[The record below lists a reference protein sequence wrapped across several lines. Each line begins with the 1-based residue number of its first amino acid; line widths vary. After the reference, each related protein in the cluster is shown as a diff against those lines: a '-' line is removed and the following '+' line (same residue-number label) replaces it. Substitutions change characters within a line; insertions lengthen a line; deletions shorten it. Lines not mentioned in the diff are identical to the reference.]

1 MRVVLKQKNLTFT
14 PAIREYVEKKL
25 VSPVQ
30 KLVGGGKADELVIL
44 EIEIARTTTH
54 HRKGLVYYAEA
65 NVSRGKTL
73 IRVEAQ
79 DQDIYAAID
88 ALKDELEGRL
98 KSLKEKSVSVARTRA
113 RSAKQIIRQK
123 M

>member
-1 MRVVLKQKNLTFT
+1 MRVVLKQKNLALT

-25 VSPVQ
+25 VSPMRRA
-30 KLVGGGKADELVIL
+30 VGSTAADELVIL

-65 NVSRGKTL
+65 NMSWGKTL
-73 IRVEAQ
+73 IRVEAE
-79 DQDIYAAID
+79 DQDMYAAID
-88 ALKDELEGRL
+88 ALKDELEERM
-98 KSLKEKSVSVARTRA
+98 KSLKEKSVSVNRKRA

>member
-1 MRVVLKQKNLTFT
+1 MRVVLKQKNLAFT
-14 PAIREYVEKKL
+14 PAIREYADKKL
-25 VSPVQ
+25 VTPVRR
-30 KLVGGGKADELVIL
+30 LVGRGAADELVIL

-54 HRKGLVYYAEA
+54 QRKGLVYYAEA
-65 NVSRGKTL
+65 NVSWGKKL

-98 KSLKEKSVSVARTRA
+98 KSLKEKSVSLNRKRA
-113 RSAKQIIRQK
+113 RNAKQIIRQK

>member
-1 MRVVLKQKNLTFT
+1 MRVVLKQKNLAFT

-30 KLVGGGKADELVIL
+30 KLIGRGRAEELVIL

-65 NVSRGKTL
+65 NISLGKKL
-73 IRVEAQ
+73 VRVQSQ

-98 KSLKEKSVSVARTRA
+98 KSLKEKSVSVDRKRA
-113 RSAKQIIRQK
+113 RNAKQTLRQK
-123 M
+123 I

>member
-1 MRVVLKQKNLTFT
+1 MRVVLKQKNLALT

-25 VSPVQ
+25 VSPMRRA
-30 KLVGGGKADELVIL
+30 VGSTAADKLVIL

-65 NVSRGKTL
+65 NMSWGKTL
-73 IRVEAQ
+73 IRVEAE

-88 ALKDELEGRL
+88 ALKDELEERM
-98 KSLKEKSVSVARTRA
+98 KSLKEKSVSVNRKRA

>member
-1 MRVVLKQKNLTFT
+1 MRVVLKQKNLAFT

-25 VSPVQ
+25 VSPAR
-30 KLVGGGKADELVIL
+30 KLVGSTAAAELVIL
-44 EIEIARTTTH
+44 EIEIARTTTR

-65 NVSRGKTL
+65 NMSLGKKL
-73 IRVEAQ
+73 IRVEAE

-88 ALKDELEGRL
+88 ALKDELERRV
-98 KSLKEKSVSVARTRA
+98 KSLKEKSVSLNRRRA
-113 RSAKQIIRQK
+113 RNAKQIIRQK

>member
-1 MRVVLKQKNLTFT
+1 MRVVLKQKNLAFT
-14 PAIREYVEKKL
+14 PAIREYIEKKL
-25 VSPVQ
+25 VSPMRRA
-30 KLVGGGKADELVIL
+30 VGSTAADELVIL
-44 EIEIARTTTH
+44 EIEIARTTTR

-65 NVSRGKTL
+65 NMSWGKTL
-73 IRVEAQ
+73 IRVEAE

-88 ALKDELEGRL
+88 ALKDELEERM
-98 KSLKEKSVSVARTRA
+98 KSLKEKSVSVNRKRA

>member
-1 MRVVLKQKNLTFT
+1 MRVVLKQKNLALT
-14 PAIREYVEKKL
+14 PEIREYVEKKL

-30 KLVGGGKADELVIL
+30 KLIGRGRAEELVIL
-44 EIEIARTTTH
+44 EIEIARTTTR

-65 NVSRGKTL
+65 NISLGKKL
-73 IRVEAQ
+73 VRVESQ

-88 ALKDELEGRL
+88 ALKDELEGRV
-98 KSLKEKSVSVARTRA
+98 KSLKEKSVSVDRKRA
-113 RSAKQIIRQK
+113 RNAKQIIRQK